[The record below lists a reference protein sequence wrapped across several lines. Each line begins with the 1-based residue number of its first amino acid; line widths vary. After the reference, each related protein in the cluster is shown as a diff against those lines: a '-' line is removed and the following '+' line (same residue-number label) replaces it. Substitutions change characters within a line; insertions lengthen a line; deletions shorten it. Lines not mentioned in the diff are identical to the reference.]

1 MTQAPTGRPPERY
14 GEDRPQWHRTLA
26 RVLTAALALVA
37 LGWVV
42 WAGLGLAQRDV
53 RWQDVGFDVQDATT
67 VDVTF
72 EVTVYADEGAAR
84 VTCTIEA
91 LELSIRGRRPG
102 RRAGGGHRRWDRA
115 PHGQRAHAGAG
126 DHGRRQGVP
135 DALTKMTPDRHLVRL
150 VPFHVPR
157 GSPEGSRTT

>member
-91 LELSIRGRRPG
+91 LSSRYVVVGRVDVPVEG
-102 RRAGGGHRRWDRA
+102 TGGGTVRRTA
-115 PHGQRAHAGAG
+115 SVLTQEQATTAG
-126 DHGRRQGVP
+126 V
-135 DALTKMTPDRHLVRL
+135 K
-150 VPFHVPR
+150 
-157 GSPEGSRTT
+157 ECRTR